1 MAGGNLS
8 ARQKMI
14 NLMYLIFIAMLALN
28 MSKKVLSSFG
38 FMKDKLVASN
48 TKVADANNLVLTN
61 LATKAVEQPE
71 KYGELN
77 TKAQS
82 LSAAS
87 DEFFQ
92 YLESVK
98 AILIKDVEDPSNYE
112 LMDNSGVTDAY
123 LFKKG
128 KHTEAGDEYVD
139 RINTYREKVT
149 ALIGNNEEIKVQVEK
164 RFSTEDPIVD
174 GSKKRTQDWL
184 DSRYEGFPLI
194 TTLTNIAQIQA
205 DIRTTETDIY
215 NSILG
220 GQLESDVSMTK
231 YQAMVVFEKSAYYS
245 NERLKARIVLGK
257 NDPTLKASEV
267 IINGKNVPESNIEA
281 GQVVIDQSAGSVGE
295 HELKGQFIFI
305 ENGKPVPIDIVG
317 GKYSVIPRPNEAVI
331 SADKMNVVYRG
342 LDNPMTVSIPGI
354 STNKIKASVSSGS
367 LTGGGG
373 KYVLKPGQGKE
384 VKITATGIMS
394 DGKPVS
400 SSKTFR
406 IMGIPAPM
414 GAIRNQTGQVGMPKA
429 SLSKAS
435 VGVVLPDF
443 VFDLTLR
450 TTSFKI
456 KVPGQATVIVN
467 GARMNAKAQSAIA
480 RAKRGDVVSI
490 FEIKSTLVGAGAGY
504 RVKPASPVLIEIK

>member
-38 FMKDKLVASN
+38 FMKDKLAASN
-48 TKVADANNLVLTN
+48 VKVANANNAVLSN

-71 KYGELN
+71 KYQTLN
-77 TKAQS
+77 NKAQG
-82 LSAAS
+82 LSNAS
-87 DEFFQ
+87 NEFFQ
-92 YLESVK
+92 YLDGVK
-98 AILIKDVEDPSNYE
+98 AELLKDVEDITDYE
-112 LMDNSGVTDAY
+112 LMDNSGVGDVY
-123 LFKKG
+123 FFSRG
-128 KHTEAGDEYVD
+128 EHTEAGKEFVNQ
-139 RINTYREKVT
+139 INLYREKVLT
-149 ALIGNNEEIKVQVEK
+149 LIGDNEEIKSQIVK
-164 RFSTEDPIVD
+164 RFSTEEEKV
-174 GSKKRTQDWL
+174 GTVGKQDWL
-184 DSRYEGFPLI
+184 DSHYEGFPLI
-194 TTLTNIAQIQA
+194 TTWTNIEQIQA

-215 NSILG
+215 NSLLG
-220 GQLESDVSMTK
+220 GQLESDVSMTN
-231 YQAMVVFEKSAYYS
+231 YDAMVVFEKSAYYS
-245 NERLKARIVLGK
+245 NERLKAKIVLGK

-267 IINGKNVPESNIEA
+267 IINGNKVPEANIQA
-281 GQVVIDQSAGSVGE
+281 GQVIIDRSAGGVGE
-295 HELKGQFIFI
+295 HELKGKFVFMENDEPVEI
-305 ENGKPVPIDIVG
+305 EIIG

-354 STNKIKASVSSGS
+354 STNKIKASASSGS

-373 KYVLKPGQGKE
+373 KYVLKPGQGNE

-400 SSKTFR
+400 SFKIFR

-467 GARMNAKAQSAIA
+467 GARMNSKAQSAIA

-490 FEIKSTLVGAGAGY
+490 FEIKSSLVGAGAGY